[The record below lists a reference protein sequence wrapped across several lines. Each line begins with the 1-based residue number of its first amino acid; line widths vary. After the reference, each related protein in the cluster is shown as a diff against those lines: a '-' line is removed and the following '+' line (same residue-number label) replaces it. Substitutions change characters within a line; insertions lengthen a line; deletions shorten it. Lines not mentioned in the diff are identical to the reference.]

1 MGDAAHAMTPW
12 QGSGAAQAIEDAM
25 VLRTLLAAIKTP
37 EHIDGA
43 LLAYDEVRR
52 PRTQRIVESSRATG
66 MIMSGRGN
74 GIGVD
79 AAKMR
84 EALAERWAFIYDF
97 DMNRHKEDALAALRR
112 IEAGELVAA
121 VS

>member
-1 MGDAAHAMTPW
+1 MTPW
-12 QGSGAAQAIEDAM
+12 QGSGAACAIEDAM
-25 VLRTLLAAIKTP
+25 ILRTLLASIQRP
-37 EHIDGA
+37 EQLDGA

-66 MIMSGRGN
+66 MIMSGRGD

-79 AAKMR
+79 VVKMR

-97 DMNRHKEDALAALRR
+97 DVKRHKEDALASLKRV
-112 IEAGELVAA
+112 EDSE
-121 VS
+121 